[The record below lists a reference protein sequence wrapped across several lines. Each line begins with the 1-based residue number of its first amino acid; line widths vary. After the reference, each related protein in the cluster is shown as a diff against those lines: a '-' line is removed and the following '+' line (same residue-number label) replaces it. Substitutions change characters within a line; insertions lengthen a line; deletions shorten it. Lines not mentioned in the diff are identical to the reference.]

1 MRQLQAAQESRGGN
15 MDSTKQGLEPQVAVR
30 SVQAKQGCQ
39 TCQHSVGHSEGLW
52 CKLWDC
58 ESIGYCDEYNYESG
72 TAE

>member
-1 MRQLQAAQESRGGN
+1 MASIEQRTEQKVELRGVH
-15 MDSTKQGLEPQVAVR
+15 E
-30 SVQAKQGCQ
+30 KQGCP

-72 TAE
+72 TIE